1 MKPEKEQ
8 ATAGKRP
15 RRNFTEAELAYA
27 AAVGQRIREQRMRL
41 KLSTEAL
48 AHRAGVVSIT
58 QYRREK
64 GIMTV
69 TTPDLCRYA
78 VIFGCQP
85 GDLLPSF
92 TDVESKAGT
101 QRGGSKKKPRG

>member
-1 MKPEKEQ
+1 MTAPREH

-27 AAVGQRIREQRMRL
+27 AAVGQRIYEQRKKL

-64 GIMTV
+64 GLMMV
-69 TTPDLCRYA
+69 TTPDLHRYA

-85 GDLLPSF
+85 GDLLPPIPNKRS
-92 TDVESKAGT
+92 
-101 QRGGSKKKPRG
+101 